1 METKLANGKSTSN
14 GHMSPVWRP
23 DLWLRD
29 VCLVCQSAYQTDEQK
44 TEHIASDVHIKV
56 FFISKVLFLARSV

>member
-29 VCLVCQSAYQTDEQK
+29 VCLVSLIVGFIYRK
-44 TEHIASDVHIKV
+44 ILISV
-56 FFISKVLFLARSV
+56 F